1 MTYLLLFIEFFKIG
15 FFAIGG
21 LASLPFIFDL
31 VEKYHWFTGAEL
43 ANMIAVSQSTPG
55 PFAVNIAT
63 FAGYQTAGISGA
75 LVAVIALILPSLTI
89 SLLIIKFLIN
99 WRNNKYVE
107 MAFRGLRPT
116 TVGLITAIS
125 INLTLLAVC
134 SSEYINF
141 DAAIAIKPLIFLF
154 ILTPAAIYWQ
164 KNPLFFVT
172 IGALAGIIFK
182 F

>member
-1 MTYLLLFIEFFKIG
+1 MIYLLLFIEFFKIG

-31 VEKYHWFTGAEL
+31 VGIYDWFTAAEL

-63 FAGYQTAGISGA
+63 FAGYQTAGFGGA
-75 LVAVIALILPSLTI
+75 LVAVIALILPSIIL
-89 SLLIIKFLIN
+89 SLLIVKVLIN
-99 WRNNKYVE
+99 WRNNKYAE
-107 MAFRGLRPT
+107 MAFRGLRPAT
-116 TVGLITAIS
+116 AGLIAAIS
-125 INLTLLAVC
+125 ISLISLAIC
-134 SSEYINF
+134 GSEQISIG
-141 DAAIAIKPLIFLF
+141 AAIAIKPLILLL
-154 ILTPAAIYWQ
+154 ILTPTAIYWQ
-164 KNPLFFVT
+164 KNPLVFVA